1 MSTKSISSTVHF
13 PSELH
18 TKLKLHARTEMR
30 SFHSQVIYI
39 LEAYAKAHK
48 LEVGD
53 TATDDLD
60 FVEE

>member
-1 MSTKSISSTVHF
+1 
-13 PSELH
+13 
-18 TKLKLHARTEMR
+18 MR